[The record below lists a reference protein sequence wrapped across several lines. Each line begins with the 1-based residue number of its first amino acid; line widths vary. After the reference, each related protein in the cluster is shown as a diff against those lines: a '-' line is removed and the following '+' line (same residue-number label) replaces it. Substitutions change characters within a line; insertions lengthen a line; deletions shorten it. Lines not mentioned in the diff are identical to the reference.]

1 MTSLAVQHI
10 LAVWMS
16 TRILF
21 AATCD
26 ELRPIADRRGVDMD
40 DGDVPDELMVHGL
53 ADKLQRAL
61 ANLVANG
68 IKFSESGD
76 TVKLSATADGEWV
89 VLRVQDEGRGID
101 AEHLPRVFDRFFRTE
116 TADSDDAG
124 FGLGLAIARN
134 VVELQGGAFEVEST
148 LGVGSTFSVRMPA
161 LRSE

>member
-1 MTSLAVQHI
+1 MTSSHVRCF
-10 LAVWMS
+10 LAVWML

-26 ELRPIADRRGVDMD
+26 ELRPIADRRGVDIS
-40 DGDVPDELMVHGL
+40 DGDVPDELMVNGD

-61 ANLVANG
+61 ANLLANG
-68 IKFSESGD
+68 IKFSEPGD
-76 TVKLSATADGEWV
+76 AVKLSAVAEGEWV

-116 TADSDDAG
+116 SGDSDDAG
-124 FGLGLAIARN
+124 FGLGLAIAKN
-134 VVELQGGAFEVEST
+134 VVELQGGAVEVEST
-148 LGVGSTFSVRMPA
+148 LGVGSTFSVRMPG